1 MEKRSFFL
9 GTLVGGLMLVLFY
22 PMAIEA
28 QDYFGK
34 FPPTTA
40 FNEVE
45 IANDAVPFPNAQTNL
60 EAISY
65 SDKFFIVSDGSII
78 INVTQYPPSLDVRV
92 IY

>member
-9 GTLVGGLMLVLFY
+9 GVLVGGFMLTLFY

-34 FPPTTA
+34 FPPTRA
-40 FNEVE
+40 FDEIE
-45 IANDAVPFPNAQTNL
+45 IANDAELFPNLQTTL
-60 EAISY
+60 EAVTY

-78 INVTQYPPSLDVRV
+78 INVTQYPLP
-92 IY
+92 

>member
-1 MEKRSFFL
+1 MERRSFFL
-9 GTLVGGLMLVLFY
+9 GVLVGGMMLTLFY

-40 FNEVE
+40 FNEIE
-45 IANDAVPFPNAQTNL
+45 IANDAELFPNLQTNL
-60 EAISY
+60 QAISY

-78 INVTQYPPSLDVRV
+78 INVTQYPLP
-92 IY
+92 